1 MGPFVIT
8 SHIFEYVYI
17 LLPLLVGALGPGFLT
32 EQPDG
37 AEELFLDF
45 PADTF
50 DILHAAL
57 VCGKYGALFSLWS
70 KEKNKKYQN
79 NTQVWNQEDG
89 WQIIGVHTLAH
100 KACTRLLAKHAHA
113 CSQSRSN
120 INDMAE
126 VHVSILWL

>member
-1 MGPFVIT
+1 M
-8 SHIFEYVYI
+8 
-17 LLPLLVGALGPGFLT
+17 GALGPGFFT

-45 PADTF
+45 PPDTF

-79 NTQVWNQEDG
+79 NTQVCNQEDG
-89 WQIIGVHTLAH
+89 WQIIGV
-100 KACTRLLAKHAHA
+100 
-113 CSQSRSN
+113 Q
-120 INDMAE
+120 
-126 VHVSILWL
+126 

>member
-1 MGPFVIT
+1 LGPFVIT

-57 VCGKYGALFSLWS
+57 VCGKYGAQ
-70 KEKNKKYQN
+70 KRKCCECC
-79 NTQVWNQEDG
+79 TQL
-89 WQIIGVHTLAH
+89 QIRLDSGLAY
-100 KACTRLLAKHAHA
+100 
-113 CSQSRSN
+113 
-120 INDMAE
+120 DMTARK
-126 VHVSILWL
+126 LC